1 MEILHIICAVISIG
15 RNIVTQTLE
24 NMNLLLKSAKLI
36 HAGHALNGKTCD
48 IYIED
53 GIYRKIA
60 SAIPESDCKQETQVY
75 NAGGLSVSIGW
86 LDMRCRF
93 GEPGQEQ
100 KETIVSGLNAA
111 AAGGFT
117 GVVMMPST
125 HPPLYTRSSVEYIK
139 TAALGNIT
147 DIYPAGCL
155 TVKREGSE
163 MAEMHDMKLGGAVAF
178 TDDQRAIKDSG
189 LMLRLLQ
196 YAGNINAAVISYADD
211 RTISGDLQANQSK
224 ATTLL
229 GFKGSPAIAEEMAV
243 NRDVLLSEYADVPLH
258 FSGVSTRAAVN
269 AIRDARKNG
278 SKITAEV
285 SSYHLLLTDEQI
297 DTFDTAYKVKP
308 PLRTQDDVL
317 ALREGLTDGTIDV
330 IVSDHTPEDKESK
343 EVEWDFAAH
352 GMINLE
358 TSFAIM
364 NGAMQG
370 KLPMD
375 KLIEKITIQ
384 PRKILNLTVP
394 EIKDGEKACLTLF
407 NPELEWTFQI
417 ENTKS
422 LSCNSPF
429 LGKKLKGK
437 VVAIIN
443 NNKFEIIS

>member
-1 MEILHIICAVISIG
+1 
-15 RNIVTQTLE
+15 
-24 NMNLLLKSAKLI
+24 MNLLLKSAKLI
-36 HAGHALNGKTCD
+36 HAGHAFNGKTCD

-53 GIYRKIA
+53 GIYKKIA
-60 SAIPESDCKQETQVY
+60 SAIPEADCNKETQIY
-75 NAGGLSVSIGW
+75 NAAGLSVSIGW

-139 TAALGNIT
+139 TAASGNIT

-163 MAEMHDMKLGGAVAF
+163 MAEIYDMKLGGAVAF

-189 LMLRLLQ
+189 VMLRLLQ
-196 YAGNINAAVISYADD
+196 YAGNINAPVISYADE
-211 RTISGDLQANQSK
+211 RAISGDLQANQSK

-229 GFKGSPAIAEEMAV
+229 GFKGSPGIAEEMAI
-243 NRDVLLSEYADVPLH
+243 NRDVLISEHADVPVH

-269 AIRDARKNG
+269 AIREARKNG

-308 PLRTQDDVL
+308 PLRTQDDVA
-317 ALREGLTDGTIDV
+317 ALREALVDGTIDV

-352 GMINLE
+352 GMVNLE

-364 NGAMQG
+364 NSAMKG
-370 KLPMD
+370 MLSMD
-375 KLIEKITIQ
+375 QLIDKITIQ
-384 PRKILNLTVP
+384 PRKILNLPLP
-394 EIKDGEKACLTLF
+394 EIKEGEKACLTLF
-407 NPELEWTFQI
+407 NPEAEWVFKV
-417 ENTKS
+417 ENSKS
-422 LSCNSPF
+422 LSSNSPF
-429 LGKKLKGK
+429 FGEKLTGK
-437 VVAIIN
+437 VSAIVN